1 MKTLVSVLKN
11 IFTPFSAFAFLL
23 LGLLACFC
31 SAMIEV
37 FVLKELLEVPGLGI
51 DAKSWAI
58 LIVLVLEGSKFTLHF
73 YAEALKRRGLSE
85 EVDEFDVEKRRK
97 MIAGVKNSLVIL
109 SLACSIICMV
119 NILYN
124 NNDEKIEAYI
134 QENAAY
140 CDEKLSEGTQNLENK
155 REKRREELTAIYATE
170 KDSIDAQK
178 ENLNAI
184 LEMIAN
190 EVYINRRQDLQEEA
204 EAMRAQIEQAE
215 TTYMQHID
223 AAEDTAQM
231 EYEEEY
237 AKLEERYGING
248 TERVTETDPDVLM
261 AGDNP
266 YLSDFLN
273 AFTKTFF
280 GTGYS
285 RATYFVCAL
294 FLSLIIAIVLELCIS
309 ISQMLL
315 TIKAE
320 SFLKIIGEIPKIEK
334 GKEAV
339 RLVIWLMFSVLIA
352 TAVYCIASIIL
363 QNHINGEQTAMAL
376 ITYIITVLLIN
387 ALIPKKQSEGVLNY
401 LSEKNERV
409 KPLFK
414 GLSNVISDA
423 LIPAA
428 ISFVGYLLIGFAF
441 HGNFVYGDM
450 TGLAIAI
457 GGAFSKILK
466 FDQCDFAI

>member
-1 MKTLVSVLKN
+1 
-11 IFTPFSAFAFLL
+11 
-23 LGLLACFC
+23 
-31 SAMIEV
+31 
-37 FVLKELLEVPGLGI
+37 
-51 DAKSWAI
+51 
-58 LIVLVLEGSKFTLHF
+58 
-73 YAEALKRRGLSE
+73 
-85 EVDEFDVEKRRK
+85 
-97 MIAGVKNSLVIL
+97 
-109 SLACSIICMV
+109 
-119 NILYN
+119 
-124 NNDEKIEAYI
+124 
-134 QENAAY
+134 
-140 CDEKLSEGTQNLENK
+140 
-155 REKRREELTAIYATE
+155 
-170 KDSIDAQK
+170 
-178 ENLNAI
+178 
-184 LEMIAN
+184 
-190 EVYINRRQDLQEEA
+190 
-204 EAMRAQIEQAE
+204 
-215 TTYMQHID
+215 
-223 AAEDTAQM
+223 
-231 EYEEEY
+231 
-237 AKLEERYGING
+237 
-248 TERVTETDPDVLM
+248 
-261 AGDNP
+261 
-266 YLSDFLN
+266 
-273 AFTKTFF
+273 
-280 GTGYS
+280 
-285 RATYFVCAL
+285 
-294 FLSLIIAIVLELCIS
+294 
-309 ISQMLL
+309 MLL